1 MFDALPPGAG
11 AMSSAIQSMVQAS
24 YAALGA
30 SAQMSEQA
38 ARLAETQ
45 IATATAGIREAAER
59 ATRKIA

>member
-1 MFDALPPGAG
+1 L
-11 AMSSAIQSMVQAS
+11 VQAG

-30 SAQMSEQA
+30 GAQMSEQA

-59 ATRKIA
+59 ARQKIA